1 MVSRDVASIALR
13 TIVNILK
20 KRKKVTSKMSGYS
33 ASSSYFLPLISH
45 LKNASNTSEAQVMKK
60 YMKNNFEFY
69 GVRAPQCKD
78 FLKQHIENQGLPQ
91 DMSQLSHI
99 VHYAWECPHRELQY
113 IGMYIMDKCQNIWQ
127 SGDQLKSLFE
137 FMIKHKS
144 WWDTVDFIS
153 SSLVN
158 YWWKMDPELLDKSI
172 TPEWNKSDNFWL
184 NRTSIIYQLRRKG
197 LTNERILS
205 QHIIPHSHSNEFFV
219 QKAIG
224 WALREYAKI
233 NSKWVLDFVATHQ
246 LKPLSKR
253 EALKQIKAGKIKRPW

>member
-1 MVSRDVASIALR
+1 
-13 TIVNILK
+13 
-20 KRKKVTSKMSGYS
+20 MSDLN
-33 ASSSYFLPLISH
+33 SYFLPIITH
-45 LKNASNTSEAQVMKK
+45 LKNASNASEAQVMKK

-78 FLKQHIENQGLPQ
+78 ILKRHIQTEGLPQ
-91 DMSQLSHI
+91 DMTQLEYVIKH
-99 VHYAWECPHRELQY
+99 AWAFPHRELQY

-127 SGDQLKSLFE
+127 SGEELKRLFT
-137 FMIKHKS
+137 FMITHKS

-153 SSLVN
+153 SSLIN
-158 YWWKMDPELLDKSI
+158 YWWRMDPDLLDKSVA
-172 TPEWNKSDNFWL
+172 PEWNQSNNMWL
-184 NRTSIIYQLRRKG
+184 NRTSIIYQLRRKES
-197 LTNERILS
+197 TDVKILS
-205 QHIIPHSHSNEFFV
+205 HHILPHSTSNEFFV

-233 NSKWVLDFVATHQ
+233 NAKWVLDFVATHQ

>member
-1 MVSRDVASIALR
+1 MKISTNFLIKKTRQIEGGSALLSGN
-13 TIVNILK
+13 VNKLWRIFSPLMQLLK
-20 KRKKVTSKMSGYS
+20 IDFFSL
-33 ASSSYFLPLISH
+33 SSC
-45 LKNASNTSEAQVMKK
+45 LKLVGT
-60 YMKNNFEFY
+60 
-69 GVRAPQCKD
+69 P
-78 FLKQHIENQGLPQ
+78 
-91 DMSQLSHI
+91 
-99 VHYAWECPHRELQY
+99 
-113 IGMYIMDKCQNIWQ
+113 GMYIMDKCQNVWE

-158 YWWKMDPELLDKSI
+158 YWWKMDPELLDKSV

-184 NRTSIIYQLRRKG
+184 NRTSIIYQLRRKD

-205 QHIIPHSHSNEFFV
+205 QHIIPHSNSNEFFV